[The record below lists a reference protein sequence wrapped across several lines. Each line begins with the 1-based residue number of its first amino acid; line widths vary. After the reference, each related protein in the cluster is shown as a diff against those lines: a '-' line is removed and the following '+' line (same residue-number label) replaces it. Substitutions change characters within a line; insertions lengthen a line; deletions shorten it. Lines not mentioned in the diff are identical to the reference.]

1 MTSRNLA
8 RRLEWLDESLL
19 PTNEEPLGMRI
30 ESVSPE
36 GERVDSGIE
45 FRILAAPKPIYEK
58 RCAVKAIANR
68 PRRLEDQLPPLKRKR
83 GVFRIML
90 VRLDRE
96 PGLEGV
102 ICHRDWWPNDI
113 VHESVML
120 RQASPS
126 TATTEKH

>member
-58 RCAVKAIANR
+58 RCAVKAIAKR
-68 PRRLEDQLPPLKRKR
+68 LRRLINCRPWSESHGAVP
-83 GVFRIML
+83 VS
-90 VRLDRE
+90 
-96 PGLEGV
+96 
-102 ICHRDWWPNDI
+102 CSSDWTA
-113 VHESVML
+113 S
-120 RQASPS
+120 QA
-126 TATTEKH
+126 